1 MEQMAKFGIVRLAVL
16 ALVAISL
23 LSFFGF
29 IMFQAS
35 QPTLSVL
42 YTDLAPE
49 DSSAIITELDAQ
61 NIKYELRD
69 EGRTI
74 LVQKSEVPRLRLDLA
89 SKGVP
94 TSGVV
99 GYEIFDKSD
108 TFSATSFVQ
117 NINQLRAL
125 EGELARSIKTIGNVQ
140 AARVHLVLPERR
152 IFERDKQPPRASIVL
167 KTRGELSAGQI
178 VAIRRLVA
186 SAVEGLKSENVSI
199 VDEQGRL
206 LADGTSGADGL
217 SVMFDEKQL
226 NFEKRLREQVE
237 SIVASVVGLGR
248 ARVQVAAEM
257 DNNKIQQTSETWGF
271 GQCQA
276 ALV

>member
-1 MEQMAKFGIVRLAVL
+1 MNSIVEQMAKFGIVRLAVL

-61 NIKYELRD
+61 NMKYELRD

-74 LVQKSEVPRLRLDLA
+74 LVQKSEVPRLRFDLA

-186 SAVEGLKSENVSI
+186 SAVEGLKWS
-199 VDEQGRL
+199 
-206 LADGTSGADGL
+206 AP
-217 SVMFDEKQL
+217 
-226 NFEKRLREQVE
+226 RE
-237 SIVASVVGLGR
+237 VVHVLG
-248 ARVQVAAEM
+248 
-257 DNNKIQQTSETWGF
+257 
-271 GQCQA
+271 
-276 ALV
+276 